1 LKDLSLRSPIRGVWV
16 APDADRLVAR
26 RLEQGERIG
35 VVADLDRL
43 RIRAVASQQVASRL
57 IDDAR
62 PGVTIK
68 VKNRPGIEL
77 DGRIEKIIP
86 AGQEQLPSAALGYE
100 AGGAMRT
107 DVKDSTG
114 RRAAV
119 PFFEILVVPS
129 DPSVA
134 LRPGQTMVLRF
145 ETSPK
150 PLAVQAWRTLLQL
163 FQQRIQ
169 A

>member
-1 LKDLSLRSPIRGVWV
+1 
-16 APDADRLVAR
+16 
-26 RLEQGERIG
+26 
-35 VVADLDRL
+35 
-43 RIRAVASQQVASRL
+43 VASRL

-62 PGVTIK
+62 PDVEIK
-68 VKNRPGIEL
+68 VKNRPEIEL
-77 DGRIEKIIP
+77 NGRIEKIIP
-86 AGQEQLPSAALGYE
+86 AGQEQLPSAALGFA

-107 DVKDSTG
+107 DVEDSTG

-129 DPSVA
+129 DPSVV

-145 ETSPK
+145 ETSSK
-150 PLAVQAWRTLLQL
+150 PLAVQGWRTLLQL